1 VITHIVNLPPDL
13 SAELLK
19 ERIFRQFPSWT
30 WSQRSRETN
39 SWIWSEGYGIQ
50 RNEIYRWVCKACVM
64 QNKPQITSF
73 NAIGLQNSREHLW
86 RAHRIG
92 APEGEK
98 KGVAQI
104 QSEEHTQPS
113 IMTHFK
119 LNPVQPRDQEI
130 ANAIIRSFDKQYL

>member
-1 VITHIVNLPPDL
+1 
-13 SAELLK
+13 
-19 ERIFRQFPSWT
+19 
-30 WSQRSRETN
+30 
-39 SWIWSEGYGIQ
+39 
-50 RNEIYRWVCKACVM
+50 M

-73 NAIGLQNSREHLW
+73 NATGLQNPREHLW
-86 RAHRIG
+86 REHRIG

-119 LNPVQPRDQEI
+119 LNPAQPRDQEI
-130 ANAIIRSFDKQYL
+130 ANTIIQSFDKQ